1 MEQLQNQIQQS
12 LYTILGLLISLA
24 TIYVVIYLNRLIK
37 LAKEKANAIQNEEQ
51 KKIVNDT
58 LDRLNKVLL
67 TNIVRAENTVKKD
80 ILVQISDGKITKDEL
95 NKLAEDVKND
105 VINQMGQDAITLLSQ
120 TYGDING
127 YIESLLEKQL
137 ADLKIS
143 GEIPTVDYKL
153 AEIEE
158 AKKQIEKV
166 KKQLD
171 K

>member
-137 ADLKIS
+137 ADLKAS
-143 GEIPTVDYKL
+143 GEIPTGASKL
-153 AEIEE
+153 SEIEE
-158 AKKQIEKV
+158 AKKQIEEV